1 MFENCS
7 KEIFIGTCT
16 QFTLLGQIQ
25 KNTVFKIDQIAE
37 ILGILNETHRGKD
50 WLLEQLKKHKISIKV
65 VGNSYDLLK
74 ECPDDFTLQMLRSLR
89 GEDIEGFEDIRTLT
103 KTFHWFFIDI
113 VAASNPKI
121 PTKNQVKK
129 IIVLN
134 ELISRTETFQKR
146 IPNDTVI
153 LPTGDGMAIGFADS
167 PEKPMRLSME
177 LHKGINRYNKTQK
190 GDNILLIRIGID
202 MGPVYVIKDLNDQ
215 DNVWGPGIILTRR
228 VMDLAGD
235 MNIFASARIA
245 DDILKLSTE
254 YKKIVHPI
262 GDYSIKH
269 GEELQIY
276 NIYGD
281 GFGNKIAPK
290 IKKVKKL
297 SLDESMKSV
306 NNFKFDKVDIL
317 LDILDV
323 DTMLT
328 RHTWV
333 WSLVNISK
341 EPKNQV
347 CYSIDGDSPKEF
359 SDMNVS
365 ISDDRG
371 RQIDIMSLNVNK
383 PYHKEFFAKMPP
395 IAPKKK
401 KAIRMQYDWEEPDKN
416 FMFRV
421 PSDCKQMTYIITIPK
436 GHDSQVRILKVD
448 LETGLKINA
457 TPSPTIKH
465 LDDMTVVNWT
475 KDNLKAFDA
484 YQIFW

>member
-1 MFENCS
+1 MGQTPEN
-7 KEIFIGTCT
+7 
-16 QFTLLGQIQ
+16 LLS
-25 KNTVFKIDQIAE
+25 TIDQIAE
-37 ILGILNETHRGKD
+37 ILGILNETHRGRD
-50 WLLEQLKKHKISIKV
+50 WLLEQLRKHKISIKTH
-65 VGNSYDLLK
+65 GNSYDVLK
-74 ECPDDFTLQMLRSLR
+74 ECPGDFIIQMLRSLR
-89 GEDIEGFEDIRTLT
+89 GEDIEGFEDIKTLT

-113 VAASNPKI
+113 VSASNPKI

-146 IPNDTVI
+146 IPEATVI

-177 LHKGINRYNKTQK
+177 LHSGINRYNKTQK
-190 GDNILLIRIGID
+190 GDDILLVRIGID
-202 MGPVYVIKDLNDQ
+202 MGPVYVIKDLNNM

-245 DDILKLSTE
+245 EDILKLSGE

-297 SLDESMKSV
+297 SLDESLKSS
-306 NNFKFDKVDIL
+306 NNFKFDNVEIL

-323 DTMLT
+323 KTMLT

-333 WSLVNISK
+333 WTLTNISK
-341 EPKNQV
+341 EPKDQIF
-347 CYSIDGDSPKEF
+347 YSIDGDTPREF
-359 SDMNVS
+359 ADLNVN

-371 RQIDIMSLNVNK
+371 RQIEIMSLNVNK
-383 PYHKEFFAKMPP
+383 PYHKEFFAKLLP
-395 IAPKKK
+395 IEPKKSK
-401 KAIRMQYDWEEPDKN
+401 TIKLRYDWEEPDKN
-416 FMFRV
+416 FLFRV
-421 PSDCKQMTYIITIPK
+421 PSDCRQMTYMLTIPK
-436 GHDSQVRILKVD
+436 EHEPQIRVLKVD
-448 LETGLKINA
+448 LETGLKISA
-457 TPSPTIKH
+457 TPSPIIKRFDDKTIVSWSK
-465 LDDMTVVNWT
+465 NGI
-475 KDNLKAFDA
+475 KAFDA
-484 YQIFW
+484 FQIFW

>member
-1 MFENCS
+1 MA
-7 KEIFIGTCT
+7 
-16 QFTLLGQIQ
+16 Q
-25 KNTVFKIDQIAE
+25 KQDQLISKIDQIAE
-37 ILGILNETHRGKD
+37 ILGILNETHRGSD
-50 WLLEQLKKHKISIKV
+50 WLLEQIKKHKISIKTK
-65 VGNSYDLLK
+65 GNSYDLLK
-74 ECPDDFTLQMLRSLR
+74 ECPDVFIVQILRSLK

-113 VAASNPKI
+113 VAASNPTI

-134 ELISRTETFQKR
+134 ELISRTDTFQKR
-146 IPNDTVI
+146 DPDSTVI
-153 LPTGDGMAIGFADS
+153 LPTGDGMAIGFSDS
-167 PEKPMRLSME
+167 PEKPLRLSID
-177 LHKGINRYNKTQK
+177 LHKQLNRYNKTQK
-190 GDNILLIRIGID
+190 GIDLLLTRIGID
-202 MGPVYVIKDLNDQ
+202 MGPVYVIKDLNNM

-245 DDILKLSTE
+245 QDVLKLSDE
-254 YKKIVHPI
+254 YKKILHPI

-281 GFGNKIAPK
+281 GFGNKVAPK
-290 IKKVKKL
+290 LKKVKKL
-297 SLDESMKSV
+297 SLDESMKSS
-306 NNFKFDKVDIL
+306 NNFKFDKVEIL
-317 LDILDV
+317 LDVLDIK
-323 DTMLT
+323 TMLT

-333 WSLVNISK
+333 WSLTNISK
-341 EPKNQV
+341 EPKNQIF
-347 CYSIDGDSPKEF
+347 YTIDGDSPKDF
-359 SDMNVS
+359 SDMNVI

-371 RQIDIMSLNVNK
+371 KSIDIMSVNVNK
-383 PYHKEFFAKMPP
+383 PYHKEFFAKMSP
-395 IAPKKK
+395 IDPKKSRT
-401 KAIRMQYDWEEPDKN
+401 IRMRYDWEEPEKN
-416 FMFRV
+416 FLFRV
-421 PSDCKQMTYIITIPK
+421 PSDCKQMTYVFTIPK
-436 GHDSQVRILKVD
+436 GYDSQIRVLKVD

-465 LDDMTVVNWT
+465 LDDMTVVSWT

>member
-1 MFENCS
+1 MEQ
-7 KEIFIGTCT
+7 T
-16 QFTLLGQIQ
+16 QQ
-25 KNTVFKIDQIAE
+25 NTVTKLDQIAE
-37 ILGILNETHRGKD
+37 ILGILNETHRGRE
-50 WLLEQLKKHKISIKV
+50 WLLEQLKKHKISIKTH
-65 VGNSYDLLK
+65 GNSYDILK

-134 ELISRTETFQKR
+134 ELISRTDTFQKR
-146 IPNDTVI
+146 IPESTVI

-167 PEKPMRLSME
+167 PEKPMRLAME

-190 GDNILLIRIGID
+190 GDDILLVRIGID
-202 MGPVYVIKDLNDQ
+202 MGPVYVIKDLNNM

-245 DDILKLSTE
+245 DDVLKLSGE

-281 GFGNKIAPK
+281 GFGNKTAPK
-290 IKKVKKL
+290 AKKVKKL
-297 SLDESMKSV
+297 TLDESVKSS
-306 NNFKFDKVDIL
+306 NNFKFETVEFL
-317 LDILDV
+317 LDILDPK
-323 DTMLT
+323 TMLT
-328 RHTWV
+328 RHTWI
-333 WSLVNISK
+333 WKLTNISK
-341 EPKNQV
+341 EIKDQIFYAV
-347 CYSIDGDSPKEF
+347 DGDTPREF
-359 SDMNVS
+359 SDMNVD

-371 RQIDIMSLNVNK
+371 KKIEINSLNVNK
-383 PYHKEFFAKMPP
+383 PYHKEFFAKINPVE
-395 IAPKKK
+395 PKKSK
-401 KAIRMQYDWEEPDKN
+401 TIKLRYDWDEPDKN
-416 FMFRV
+416 FLFRV
-421 PSDCKQMTYIITIPK
+421 PSDCKEWTYMLTVPK
-436 GHDSQVRILKVD
+436 NYDPQVRILKVD
-448 LETGLKINA
+448 LESGLKINA
-457 TPSPTIKH
+457 TPSPTIKRF
-465 LDDMTVVNWT
+465 DDKTVVSWSKNGI
-475 KDNLKAFDA
+475 KAFDA
-484 YQIFW
+484 YQILW

>member
-1 MFENCS
+1 MAQTS
-7 KEIFIGTCT
+7 EILSNLNNIG
-16 QFTLLGQIQ
+16 
-25 KNTVFKIDQIAE
+25 E
-37 ILGILNETHRGKD
+37 ILGILNETHRGRD
-50 WLLEQLKKHKISIKV
+50 WLLEQIKKRKILIKTP
-65 VGNSYDLLK
+65 GNSYAILK
-74 ECPDDFTLQMLRSLR
+74 QCPDDFIVQMLRSLN

-113 VAASNPKI
+113 VAASNPNI

-146 IPNDTVI
+146 DPESTVI
-153 LPTGDGMAIGFADS
+153 LPTGDGMAIGFSDS
-167 PEKPMRLSME
+167 PEKPLHLAME
-177 LHKGINRYNKTQK
+177 LHNGINRYNKTQQ
-190 GDNILLIRIGID
+190 GYDVLLIRIGID
-202 MGPVYVIKDLNDQ
+202 MGPVYVIKDLNDS

-245 DDILKLSTE
+245 EDVLKLSAE

-290 IKKVKKL
+290 VKKVKKL
-297 SLDESMKSV
+297 SLDESMKSS
-306 NNFKFDKVDIL
+306 NNFKFDKVEI
-317 LDILDV
+317 ILDV
-323 DTMLT
+323 LDPNTMLT
-328 RHTWV
+328 RHTWI
-333 WSLVNISK
+333 WSLTNISK
-341 EPKNQV
+341 EVKNQLFYV
-347 CYSIDGDSPKEF
+347 VDGDSPKEF
-359 SDMNVS
+359 SDMNIK
-365 ISDDRG
+365 ISDERG
-371 RQIDIMSLNVNK
+371 KPIEIMSVNVNK
-383 PYHKEFFAKMPP
+383 PYHKEFFAKIPD
-395 IAPKKK
+395 IEPKKSK
-401 KAIRMQYDWEEPDKN
+401 TVRMQYDWEEPEKN
-416 FMFRV
+416 FLFRV
-421 PSDCKQMTYIITIPK
+421 PSDCKQMTYVFTIPK
-436 GHDSQVRILKVD
+436 GHDSQIKVLKVD
-448 LETGLKINA
+448 LDTGLKIHA

-465 LDDMTVVNWT
+465 LEDVTLVSWS

>member
-1 MFENCS
+1 MAQTQENA
-7 KEIFIGTCT
+7 ITR
-16 QFTLLGQIQ
+16 L
-25 KNTVFKIDQIAE
+25 DQIAE
-37 ILGILNETHRGKD
+37 ILGILNETHRGKE
-50 WLLEQLKKHKISIKV
+50 WLLEQLKKHKISIKTG
-65 VGNSYDLLK
+65 GNAYDILK
-74 ECPDDFTLQMLRSLR
+74 ECPADFTLQMLRSLH

-146 IPNDTVI
+146 IPEATVI

-167 PEKPMRLSME
+167 PEKPMRLAME
-177 LHKGINRYNKTQK
+177 LHSGINRYNKTQK
-190 GDNILLIRIGID
+190 GDDILLVRIGID
-202 MGPVYVIKDLNDQ
+202 MGPVYVIKDLNNM

-245 DDILKLSTE
+245 DDVLKLSGE

-297 SLDESMKSV
+297 SLDESLKST
-306 NNFKFDKVDIL
+306 NNFKFDVVEIL
-317 LDILDV
+317 LDVLDTK
-323 DTMLT
+323 TMLT

-333 WSLVNISK
+333 WTLTNISK
-341 EPKNQV
+341 EEKNQIF
-347 CYSIDGDSPKEF
+347 YILDGDSPKEF
-359 SDMNVS
+359 SDMNVH
-365 ISDDRG
+365 ISDSRG
-371 RQIDIMSLNVNK
+371 KQLDILSLNVNK
-383 PYHKEFFAKMPP
+383 PYHKEFFAKIPTVE
-395 IAPKKK
+395 PKKSRTIK
-401 KAIRMQYDWEEPDKN
+401 LSYDWEEPEKN
-416 FMFRV
+416 FFFRV
-421 PSDCKQMTYIITIPK
+421 PSDCKQMTYTLSIPRDYDPQIK
-436 GHDSQVRILKVD
+436 VLKVD
-448 LETGLKINA
+448 METGLKISA
-457 TPSPTIKH
+457 TPSPIVKRF
-465 LDDMTVVNWT
+465 DDKTVIIWT
-475 KDNLKAFDA
+475 KNNLKAFDS